1 MANGMMEANTITIS
15 IATSATNVYE
25 FTANPENLP
34 QWSPTLCQSIS
45 QADGEWIAESPLGP
59 ATVIFVQSNPFGVL
73 DHMVRMSSSLEIYNA
88 MRVIPNGTGSEV
100 IFTIFQTASMSDE
113 QFSEN
118 AAHVQSDLNM
128 LKAAIEALY
137 TDSQ

>member
-1 MANGMMEANTITIS
+1 
-15 IATSATNVYE
+15 
-25 FTANPENLP
+25 
-34 QWSPTLCQSIS
+34 
-45 QADGEWIAESPLGP
+45 
-59 ATVIFVQSNPFGVL
+59 
-73 DHMVRMSSSLEIYNA
+73 MSSSLEIYNA